1 MVVFDLKNFMGKINK
16 IKFKQNNTRIILFE
30 KNLRYY
36 HKTEIGELIFC
47 LEKCMVH
54 NRIMIGSS
62 TCFECEHNIGNFK
75 DHDFVICKKIK
86 QAIGK

>member
-1 MVVFDLKNFMGKINK
+1 MGKVNK
-16 IKFKQNNTRIILFE
+16 IKFKQNNTRIVLFE

-36 HKTEIGELIFC
+36 HKIEKGELILC

-54 NRIMIGSS
+54 NKNIMIGSS
-62 TCFECEHNIGNFK
+62 ACFECEHNIGIFE
-75 DHDFVICKKIK
+75 DHDFIICKKIK